1 MKCKTK
7 ERKITT
13 NNNNDK
19 KEIKKG
25 KKGSKQII
33 FVAIKSII
41 HRIWMWKFSKTK
53 WNMRNSNES
62 KTKKRFDEECG
73 VFGWKCP

>member
-1 MKCKTK
+1 MKCKIK
-7 ERKITT
+7 ERKITS

-33 FVAIKSII
+33 FVAIKSILFI
-41 HRIWMWKFSKTK
+41 GYGC
-53 WNMRNSNES
+53 RNFQKLN
-62 KTKKRFDEECG
+62 G
-73 VFGWKCP
+73 I